1 MNELEAILNFLLLQ
15 GEEATS
21 GNESSSDS
29 DNYEKNDDGN
39 VTEKYN
45 SEPNKNEEDVVKKKV
60 KESVDEDNTSD
71 EEVDLGKD
79 VVLIKISIYT

>member
-1 MNELEAILNFLLLQ
+1 MFLLFQ

-21 GNESSSDS
+21 GNESSGDS
-29 DNYEKNDDGN
+29 DNNEKNDDVN
-39 VTEKYN
+39 VTEIYN
-45 SEPNKNEEDVVKKKV
+45 SEPNKNEDVVKKKV

>member
-1 MNELEAILNFLLLQ
+1 M
-15 GEEATS
+15 
-21 GNESSSDS
+21 
-29 DNYEKNDDGN
+29 
-39 VTEKYN
+39 TEIYN

-79 VVLIKISIYT
+79 VVLIKISIHT